1 MNKPAVTAFVI
12 LVVVSLSASAA
23 QTISYYEQQ
32 LQSVA
37 ITAIFYASS
46 IVLLLVFALFN
57 VASRNGFGLWYTLQ
71 FMLGL
76 FLVACVDGTASR
88 LLWPSNPELTNWIPL
103 TTLLAL
109 NGNGLLLAVAASEGQ
124 PPPLMK
130 KLSGIFQ
137 VMGIISFVCIALI
150 PFVPIIVLAL
160 IANILFVPMVV
171 SQLLSAMSW
180 RPSGQH
186 PGERQFAYAG
196 RFSRITGLLFLLAVL
211 VIAAVGWHQMNN
223 DSFSYYELSYTAVRL
238 VYALL
243 SFSLVATYMAH
254 IIGIRKDHEDALQRE
269 LITARR
275 AAVISEE
282 KLQAEREF
290 ARMRELAARRREK
303 LSEASHDIRQPL
315 VSLKLTLDKLKHA
328 VDLDEDIEYQ
338 RALEYIDRLADSF
351 MPTETEPEKELDKSA
366 ESGTENEIMPLNLLL
381 QTMSQMFSE
390 EAGSKGIQLSTVP
403 TTLNALVNPVAV
415 MRITSNMVSNA
426 IEHSHSQR
434 ILVGCRREGDR
445 VRIDVCDQ
453 GKGISTEQFEE
464 LRQRGVKG
472 GASQGQGI
480 GLASCYELAEQNN
493 YQFGVKTS
501 PLNASCVS
509 LSVPRYPKSLS

>member
-1 MNKPAVTAFVI
+1 MSKLAATVLVI
-12 LVVVSLSASAA
+12 LVLVSLSASAA

-46 IVLLLVFALFN
+46 IVLLLIFALFN

-88 LLWPSNPELTNWIPL
+88 LLWPGNPELTNWIPL

-124 PPPLMK
+124 PPVLMK
-130 KLSGIFQ
+130 KLSGVFQ
-137 VMGIISFVCIALI
+137 IMGILSFVCIALI
-150 PFVPIIVLAL
+150 PFVPIIVLAV
-160 IANILFVPMVV
+160 IANILFLPMVV

-211 VIAAVGWHQMNN
+211 VICAVAWHQMSK
-223 DSFSYYELSYTAVRL
+223 DTFSYAELSYTAVRL

-269 LITARR
+269 LQTARK
-275 AAVISEE
+275 AALISEE

-290 ARMRELAARRREK
+290 TRMRELAARRREK

-328 VDLDEDIEYQ
+328 VDLDDDIEYQ
-338 RALEYIDRLADSF
+338 QALSYIDRLADSF
-351 MPTETEPEKELDKSA
+351 ALTEAEPENNLHEPAASD
-366 ESGTENEIMPLNLLL
+366 TQNEVMPLNLLL
-381 QTMSQMFSE
+381 QTMTQMFSE
-390 EAGSKGIQLSTVP
+390 EAYSKGMQLRTVP
-403 TTLNALVNPVAV
+403 TALTALVNPVAV

-426 IEHSHSQR
+426 IEHSRSPR
-434 ILVGCRREGDR
+434 VLIGCRREGNKI
-445 VRIDVCDQ
+445 RIDVCDQ
-453 GKGISTEQFEE
+453 GEGVSAEQFEE

-472 GASQGQGI
+472 DESIGQGI
-480 GLASCYELAEQNN
+480 GLASCFELAEQNH
-493 YQFGVKTS
+493 YQFGVRKS
-501 PLNASCVS
+501 PLIASCFF
-509 LSVPRYPKSLS
+509 LRVPRFEKN

>member
-1 MNKPAVTAFVI
+1 MSKLAATTFGI
-12 LVVVSLSASAA
+12 LVLVSLSASAA

-88 LLWPSNPELTNWIPL
+88 LLWPGNPELTNWIPL

-124 PPPLMK
+124 PPVLMK
-130 KLSGIFQ
+130 KLSGSFQ
-137 VMGIISFVCIALI
+137 IMGIISFVCIALI
-150 PFVPIIVLAL
+150 PVVPIILLAL
-160 IANILFVPMVV
+160 VANILFIPMVL

-196 RFSRITGLLFLLAVL
+196 RFSRITGLLFMLAVL
-211 VIAAVGWHQMNN
+211 VICAVAWHQMSN
-223 DSFSYYELSYTAVRL
+223 DTFSYAELSYTAVRL

-269 LITARR
+269 LQTARR

-290 ARMRELAARRREK
+290 TRMRELAAQRRAK

-315 VSLKLTLDKLKHA
+315 VSLRLTLDKLKHA
-328 VDLDEDIEYQ
+328 VDLDDDIEYQ
-338 RALEYIDRLADSF
+338 QALSYIDRLADSF
-351 MPTETEPEKELDKSA
+351 TSTDSDSDNAPIEASA
-366 ESGTENEIMPLNLLL
+366 SDSQSEVMPLNLLL
-381 QTMSQMFSE
+381 QTMTQMFAE
-390 EAGSKGIQLSTVP
+390 EAKSKDIQLRTVP
-403 TTLNALVNPVAV
+403 TSMQVLVNPVAV

-426 IEHSHSQR
+426 IQHSGSQR
-434 ILVGCRREGDR
+434 ILIACRRDGSR
-445 VRIDVCDQ
+445 VRIEVCDQ
-453 GKGISTEQFEE
+453 GSGVSAEQFEQ
-464 LRQRGVKG
+464 LKQRGVKG
-472 GASQGQGI
+472 GASTGQGV
-480 GLASCYELAEQNN
+480 GLASCFELAEQNH
-493 YQFGVKTS
+493 YPFGVRRS
-501 PLNASCVS
+501 PLIASCFF
-509 LSVPRYPKSLS
+509 LSVPRHPGKPR